1 MDFSLRAAGQEVL
14 SEWPYFLYLMLTIVF
29 SVCFLRERRR
39 EMKYLAAA
47 VDRLQRSVD
56 SLRDEPWTKELVTS
70 SGRPERPLRR
80 MHSKQFLP

>member
-1 MDFSLRAAGQEVL
+1 MDFSLRALGQEVL
-14 SEWPYFLYLMLTIVF
+14 SEWPYFLYLILTIVF

-39 EMKYLAAA
+39 EMKHLATA

-56 SLRDEPWTKELVTS
+56 SLRDEPWTRKLVS

-80 MHSKQFLP
+80 IL